1 MHSGNFY
8 EMYVS
13 VLWKYFNSG
22 KDLGSEHI
30 TDLRSGLE
38 TLYSSLKSSK
48 EFECL
53 VTDREKRSQLMGSY
67 TAMPLEQVTVKL
79 KGDTMTAVKENAQ
92 GRI

>member
-8 EMYVS
+8 GIYVS

-22 KDLGSEHI
+22 KDMGSELI

-38 TLYSSLKSSK
+38 TLNSSIKGSK

-53 VTDREKRSQLMGSY
+53 VTDREKRSQLYSN
-67 TAMPLEQVTVKL
+67 APRA
-79 KGDTMTAVKENAQ
+79 GDS
-92 GRI
+92 

>member
-1 MHSGNFY
+1 MYTCACSLTLGDVNECAIVSLHLKKKKKMHSGNFY

-38 TLYSSLKSSK
+38 TLYSSLKK
-48 EFECL
+48 
-53 VTDREKRSQLMGSY
+53 
-67 TAMPLEQVTVKL
+67 
-79 KGDTMTAVKENAQ
+79 
-92 GRI
+92 